1 VLIAVRGGGELLL
14 ERRPPQG
21 IWGGLL
27 GLPEF
32 PTREH
37 ALQWTQERLTGAQ
50 GAESAAPLRHAFS
63 HFELEMKPLIVRC
76 EDAAAG
82 LRDDDRYLWY
92 DPRDPPRLGL
102 PKPVAALIRA
112 VTETRKR

>member
-1 VLIAVRGGGELLL
+1 VIAVRAGGELLL

-21 IWGGLL
+21 VWGGLL

-37 ALQWTQERLTGAQ
+37 ALQWSRERLTGAQ
-50 GAESAAPLRHAFS
+50 PPESAEPLRHAFS
-63 HFELEMKPLIVRC
+63 HFELEMKPLVVRC
-76 EDAAAG
+76 ADWAAG

-92 DPRDPPRLGL
+92 DPDDPPRLGL
-102 PKPVAALIRA
+102 PKPVATLIGA
-112 VTETRKR
+112 VAGRRKG